1 MRVKFNMAHSNS
13 HHEYGFE
20 YYTIFEAQ
28 SDKIIEY
35 MCLREFKFLFCGTP
49 NVNVP
54 NVNNLLL

>member
-1 MRVKFNMAHSNS
+1 MAHSNS

-28 SDKIIEY
+28 SDKRIEY
-35 MCLREFKFLFCGTP
+35 MCLREFKFLLCGTP